1 MSAQDKFDQ
10 EYLDDLINDLE
21 RLRHERDE
29 ARLRMGRI
37 LNEIDRLTK
46 ERDEARK
53 LYCEQMSVVSRQQD
67 CTPQW
72 FAEEHGWDRLYSK
85 ENLEET

>member
-10 EYLDDLINDLE
+10 EYLDDLE

-29 ARLRMGRI
+29 ARLRRI

-46 ERDEARK
+46 ERNGHLEGIR
-53 LYCEQMSVVSRQQD
+53 
-67 CTPQW
+67 
-72 FAEEHGWDRLYSK
+72 
-85 ENLEET
+85 NLFKNKK

>member
-29 ARLRMGRI
+29 ARGNVLVHRSS
-37 LNEIDRLTK
+37 LSL
-46 ERDEARK
+46 
-53 LYCEQMSVVSRQQD
+53 
-67 CTPQW
+67 
-72 FAEEHGWDRLYSK
+72 
-85 ENLEET
+85 

>member
-29 ARLRMGRI
+29 ARLQTGRI
-37 LNEIDRLTK
+37 LNEIDCRI
-46 ERDEARK
+46 
-53 LYCEQMSVVSRQQD
+53 
-67 CTPQW
+67 
-72 FAEEHGWDRLYSK
+72 EHGAESNGHLEGIR
-85 ENLEET
+85 NLFKNKK